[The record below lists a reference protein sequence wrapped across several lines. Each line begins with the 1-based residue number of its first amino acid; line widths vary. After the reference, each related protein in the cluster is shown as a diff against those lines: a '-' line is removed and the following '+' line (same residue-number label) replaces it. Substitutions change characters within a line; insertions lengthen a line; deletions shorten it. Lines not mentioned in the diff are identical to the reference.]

1 MKTITITFDEMGF
14 NVSYSPCVT
23 MTEAVGAIEMARKQL
38 SVRVV
43 DGYMAAHK
51 AYMAAHKAKT
61 TSTTPPESKSKKQA
75 RP

>member
-51 AYMAAHKAKT
+51 AKT